1 MDRDE
6 MIEIERKYE
15 ATGVMELSK
24 KEALLLV
31 ETSDAT
37 RPGYTEKIH
46 FIFGHEKTP
55 WHDDNA
61 ASVVTTDG
69 KRATAVQMR
78 NCHKNP
84 GNASLPID
92 FFKKAVSR
100 AKPNESITLV
110 FNSMQAKILIGDSI
124 ETAWVLRESCEYSH
138 MQQVIFFEPK
148 GTAKFSGL
156 NLHYLAAA
164 KKMADAA
171 DQPHAKLTLGKTE
184 LDPMT
189 ITVENQDTERNY
201 RLVISPVRL

>member
-1 MDRDE
+1 MDRNE

-24 KEALLLV
+24 KEAILLV

-37 RPGYTEKIH
+37 RGGYTEKIH
-46 FIFGHEKTP
+46 FMFGHEKTP
-55 WHDDNA
+55 WHDDSA
-61 ASVVTTDG
+61 ASVVTIDG
-69 KRATAVQMR
+69 KRATAVQMKYA
-78 NCHKNP
+78 HKNP

-92 FFKKAVSR
+92 FFQKAVSR
-100 AKPNESITLV
+100 AKPKESLTIV
-110 FNSMQAKILIGDSI
+110 FNPMQAKILIGRDL
-124 ETAWVLRESCEYSH
+124 ETTWVQRESIVYQH
-138 MQQVIFFEPK
+138 LNDVVFFKPE
-148 GTAKFSGL
+148 GTAEFSGL

>member
-6 MIEIERKYE
+6 MIEIEKKYE
-15 ATGVMELSK
+15 ATGVVALTK

-31 ETSDAT
+31 ETSDAK
-37 RPGYTEKIH
+37 RPGLTEKIH

-69 KRATAVQMR
+69 KRATAVQMKYA
-78 NCHKNP
+78 HKNP

-92 FFKKAVSR
+92 FFNKAVSR
-100 AKPNESITLV
+100 AKPKESLTIV
-110 FNSMQAKILIGDSI
+110 FSSMQAKILIGDDL
-124 ETAWVLRESCEYSH
+124 ETNWVMQESVVYQHLKE
-138 MQQVIFFEPK
+138 VVFFEQK
-148 GTAKFSGL
+148 GKAEFSGL

-171 DQPHAKLTLGKTE
+171 GEPRAKLTLGKTE

-201 RLVISPVRL
+201 RLVIMPVRL

>member
-15 ATGVMELSK
+15 ATGVVALTK

-31 ETSDAT
+31 ETSDAE
-37 RPGYTEKIH
+37 RPGYTENIH

-55 WHDDNA
+55 WHDNNA

-69 KRATAVQMR
+69 SRATAVQMKYA
-78 NCHKNP
+78 HKNP

-110 FNSMQAKILIGDSI
+110 FNSMQAKILIGKDL
-124 ETAWVLRESCEYSH
+124 ETTWVQRESIVYQHLKEI
-138 MQQVIFFEPK
+138 VFFEPK
-148 GTAKFSGL
+148 GTAEFSGL

-189 ITVENQDTERNY
+189 ITVENQGTERNY